1 MKEVVFTH
9 LTTGETVVKRIKMLG
24 SNYNNPQSNKMV
36 VWSYTDD
43 CYMDIEKSSVIEV
56 KDLNDE
62 EENN

>member
-1 MKEVVFTH
+1 
-9 LTTGETVVKRIKMLG
+9 MLG

-43 CYMDIEKSSVIEV
+43 CYMDIEKSSIIEV